1 MNTLNL
7 HRRRLVA
14 GLIASVGLSAGV
26 HILSSTPARSAS
38 RRNAPSGRIIV
49 ESTQGLKVFDVTA
62 RTQRTFAV
70 LPSDIQTGVTA
81 SVAGLI
87 ADQNNYRGVNARWR
101 VSLRSA
107 ADGQVVRDY
116 EVPHA
121 SSLPIG
127 VAAIS
132 ADGARLAIA
141 LSEPAR
147 PDGGGFLDRVLV
159 VELASGKTTM
169 IDAAAEA
176 VWLGNGELLVRN
188 KNRIRVLSAS
198 LESLGELPFTA
209 NSRDASMSGS
219 PDGRLIVYES
229 NGQIRGYDRDEHKGW
244 VAARSTRTLYA
255 PVISPDGAWLAVL
268 RGARSSGLF
277 VHVVPFAA
285 GSTAPVSDAD
295 SLFSRDGKALP
306 GDERFAWIPE

>member
-14 GLIASVGLSAGV
+14 GLLAGVGLSAGV
-26 HILSSTPARSAS
+26 HTLNSRPARSAP
-38 RRNAPSGRIIV
+38 RRDAANGRIIV
-49 ESTQGLKVFDVTA
+49 ESTQGLKVFDVRA

-81 SVAGLI
+81 SAAGLI

-107 ADGQVVRDY
+107 SDGRTVSEY
-116 EVPHA
+116 EVLRE
-121 SSLPIG
+121 SSMPIG

-147 PDGGGFLDRVLV
+147 PDGGGFVDRVLI
-159 VELASGKTTM
+159 VELASAKTAM

-176 VWLGNGELLVRN
+176 VWLGSGELLVRN
-188 KNRIRVLSAS
+188 KDRIRVLSAS
-198 LESLGELPFTA
+198 LANVGELPFA
-209 NSRDASMSGS
+209 VNSRDAAMSGS
-219 PDGRLIVYES
+219 PDGRFIVYES
-229 NGQIRGYDRDEHKGW
+229 NGQIRGHDREQRNGW
-244 VAARSTRTLYA
+244 VAATSTRTLYA

-306 GDERFAWIPE
+306 GDERFAWIPA